1 MPDKRFPVR
10 AADRIMFASLPMYA
24 RPETEDAHNA
34 LWTLIRDGL
43 RDRGIAAP
51 DALDQDFHHVAG
63 WGREDLVL
71 GQICNLPYRAL
82 FRDRVT
88 VIGSADYDLPEVE
101 AGQYFS
107 QWVIRADD
115 PAQRLEDCG
124 GYRLAYNDPLSQ
136 SGWGAAEANAE
147 RRGLRLTP
155 HLSTGAHHAS
165 MQAVAEGAADLAS
178 IDAVTWR
185 MAKRWV
191 PVTDKLR
198 VIGRTDSSPGMTFI
212 TRPGQ
217 DPTPYFAAIAAA
229 IAELDDAHKA
239 TLGLRAI
246 VSLPAS
252 AYDIP
257 LASDPAGYTA

>member
-1 MPDKRFPVR
+1 MRGRRSSAR
-10 AADRIMFASLPMYA
+10 AADPTMFASLPMYA
-24 RPETEDAHNA
+24 RPQNAAAHDA

-51 DALDQDFHHVAG
+51 DALDQDFRHVEG

-71 GQICNLPYRAL
+71 GQICNLPYRAV

-88 VIGSADYDLPEVE
+88 AIGSADYDLPEVE
-101 AGQYFS
+101 PGQYFS
-107 QWVIRADD
+107 QWVVRADD
-115 PAQRLEDCG
+115 PAQRLEDCD
-124 GYRLAYNDPLSQ
+124 GYRLAYNDALSH

-147 RRGLRLTP
+147 RRGLRLLP
-155 HLSTGAHHAS
+155 HLSTGAHRAS
-165 MQAVAEGAADLAS
+165 MQAVATGEADLAC

-185 MAKRWV
+185 MAKRWD
-191 PVTDKLR
+191 PVADKLR
-198 VIGRTDSSPGMTFI
+198 VIGRSDGSPGMTFI

-217 DPTPYFAAIAAA
+217 DPAPYFAAIAAA
-229 IAELDDAHKA
+229 IADLDDAHRA

-246 VSLPAS
+246 VSLPTS

-257 LASDPAGYTA
+257 LASDPAGYPA

>member
-1 MPDKRFPVR
+1 
-10 AADRIMFASLPMYA
+10 MFASLPMYA
-24 RPETEDAHNA
+24 RPQNAAAHDA

-43 RDRGIAAP
+43 RDRGVAAP
-51 DALDQDFHHVAG
+51 DTLDQDFHCVQG

-101 AGQYFS
+101 PGQYFS
-107 QWVIRADD
+107 QWVVRADD
-115 PAQRLEDCG
+115 QAQRPEDCD
-124 GYRLAYNDPLSQ
+124 GYRLAYNDALSH

-155 HLSTGAHHAS
+155 HLSTGAHRAS
-165 MQAVAEGAADLAS
+165 MQAVAAGEADLAS

-185 MAKRWV
+185 MAKRWD
-191 PVTDKLR
+191 PLTDKLR
-198 VIGRTDSSPGMTFI
+198 VIGRTDGSPGMTFI
-212 TRPGQ
+212 TRPGK
-217 DPTPYFAAIAAA
+217 DPAPYFAAIATA
-229 IAELDDAHKA
+229 IADLDDAHRA

-246 VSLPAS
+246 VSLPTS

-257 LASDPAGYTA
+257 LASDPAGSTA

>member
-1 MPDKRFPVR
+1 MRGRRSSAR
-10 AADRIMFASLPMYA
+10 AADPTMFASLPMYA
-24 RPETEDAHNA
+24 RPQNAAAHDA

-51 DALDQDFHHVAG
+51 DALDQDFRHVEG

-71 GQICNLPYRAL
+71 GQICNLPYRAV

-88 VIGSADYDLPEVE
+88 AIGSADYDLPEVE
-101 AGQYFS
+101 PGQYFS
-107 QWVIRADD
+107 QWVVRADD
-115 PAQRLEDCG
+115 PAQRLEDCD
-124 GYRLAYNDPLSQ
+124 GYRLAYNDALSH

-147 RRGLRLTP
+147 RRGLRLLP
-155 HLSTGAHHAS
+155 HLSTGAHRAS
-165 MQAVAEGAADLAS
+165 MQAVATGEADLAS

-185 MAKRWV
+185 MAKRWD

-198 VIGRTDSSPGMTFI
+198 VIGRTDGSPGMTFI

-217 DPTPYFAAIAAA
+217 DPAPYFAAIAAA
-229 IAELDDAHKA
+229 IADLDDAHRA

-246 VSLPAS
+246 VSLPTS

-257 LASDPAGYTA
+257 LASDPAGYPA